1 MATFFGFPFIPS
13 CFYTGYC
20 FLKGVNRFT
29 RSLKLFRISR
39 LFHYLVI
46 KVPLPVFSP
55 GDFCCLAKQLLY
67 ITTPLSLCQQLF
79 SFFSIS
85 FFFCLFLYFFDSLS
99 CESFASIP
107 RPVLFVNYFFQFFY
121 FSKITASIF
130 SLVKFME
137 RRIHI
142 PAPLFT
148 GITCQDPRPCP
159 SADYYYRENSKTRC
173 RLPVSSGCSPPPS
186 SQVLSG

>member
-46 KVPLPVFSP
+46 KVPLPVFP
-55 GDFCCLAKQLLY
+55 RGFLLSCEAAFIY
-67 ITTPLSLCQQLF
+67 YHTAFALSTT
-79 SFFSIS
+79 FFIFFN
-85 FFFCLFLYFFDSLS
+85 FFFLLFIFIFFDSLF

-130 SLVKFME
+130 NLVKFME